1 MPLCIKTSPLLPAF
15 LGVLAAQLRCGSNA
29 IGTIVLEGGFLL
41 VLRMVRILIGNV
53 VGREV
58 DHRAIV
64 RTVDFETILEEGHR
78 LLNIAPKPLKGVDDQ
93 KHVTRLTTG
102 QKTTTDLNLDISVR
116 RHVDSNSLLT
126 CVLII
131 TSINLR

>member
-1 MPLCIKTSPLLPAF
+1 MPLSIKISPLLPAF

-29 IGTIVLEGGFLL
+29 IGSIVLEGDFLL
-41 VLRMVRILIGNV
+41 VRRMVRILVGNV

-64 RTVDFETILEEGHR
+64 RTVDSETILEGHR
-78 LLNIAPKPLKGVDDQ
+78 LLNIAPKPLKGQ
-93 KHVTRLTTG
+93 KHVIRLTTG
-102 QKTTTDLNLDISVR
+102 QKTTSDLNLDISVR

-131 TSINLR
+131 TSTSLR

>member
-1 MPLCIKTSPLLPAF
+1 MPQSIKTSPLLPAF
-15 LGVLAAQLRCGSNA
+15 LGVLAAQLSCGLNA

-41 VLRMVRILIGNV
+41 VRRMVRILIGNV
-53 VGREV
+53 TGREV
-58 DHRAIV
+58 DRRAIV
-64 RTVDFETILEEGHR
+64 VTVDFETIFEEGHR
-78 LLNIAPKPLKGVDDQ
+78 LLNIAPKPLKDVDDQ
-93 KHVTRLTTG
+93 KHVIRLTTG

-131 TSINLR
+131 TSTSLR